1 MLMRPCQYLVA
12 AFLAL
17 FGACLLAG
25 CTSAGMVEHLS
36 PEMGGLPADTPAKP
50 STQYQYPAV
59 HDMPP
64 ARPVPA
70 LNETQQTKLQ
80 EDLNKLRDRQ
90 ESLNAEAAKTAAK
103 TATKPKAKPAAKKKP
118 SNPNV
123 AGQAAGAK
131 TNP

>member
-1 MLMRPCQYLVA
+1 MRLRLGHCVVVA
-12 AFLAL
+12 ILSVFD
-17 FGACLLAG
+17 ACLLAG

-90 ESLNAEAAKTAAK
+90 ESLNAQASKSAAKPDAKAK
-103 TATKPKAKPAAKKKP
+103 TAKKKP
-118 SNPNV
+118 SNPNL

>member
-1 MLMRPCQYLVA
+1 MLMRPGQYLVA
-12 AFLAL
+12 AFFAL

-59 HDMPP
+59 HDMPQ

-70 LNETQQTKLQ
+70 LDEAQQTKLQ

-90 ESLNAEAAKTAAK
+90 ESLNADASKVAAKPAA
-103 TATKPKAKPAAKKKP
+103 KPKAAAKKKP

>member
-1 MLMRPCQYLVA
+1 MLMRPCQYLMA

-36 PEMGGLPADTPAKP
+36 PEMGGLPADTPARP

-64 ARPVPA
+64 PRPVPA
-70 LNETQQTKLQ
+70 LNEDQQSKLQ

-90 ESLNAEAAKTAAK
+90 EGLNAQA
-103 TATKPKAKPAAKKKP
+103 AKPAAKAKPAPKKKP
-118 SNPNV
+118 SNSNV
-123 AGQAAGAK
+123 TGQAAGAK